1 MKVLKFGGTSVESAE
16 NIKKVKDIL
25 TRQDDDV
32 IVVVSALGGIT
43 DKILSAAKMA
53 AIGTGYFQAELTEIS
68 KRHFKTIENLFEPGK
83 QSPVKEKVQVLLEE
97 LERIV
102 QGVSLIG
109 ELTPKTLDKIGSFG
123 ERLSSLIISEYIPSS
138 TWFDASK
145 LIRTNSDFGKAIV
158 KFSLTNQL
166 IHSAFAAFSGIAIV
180 PGFIASNEAG
190 EYTTLGR
197 GGSDYTG
204 AIMAAA
210 MDASSLEIW
219 TDVNGFMTADPRVI
233 SKAYTIK
240 TLSYSEAMELSYFGA
255 KVIYPPTILPV
266 YKKGIPV
273 RIKNTL
279 DPQAGG
285 TLITESKLNGKDL
298 PIKGISSISNI
309 TLITV
314 QGLGMVGVTGIS
326 ARLFGA
332 LARQNINVIL
342 ISQASSENSIS
353 FAIDST
359 SSIKAEDAI
368 RIEFERE
375 IELDQINKIT
385 IEENL
390 AIVAI
395 VGENMKHATGVA
407 GKLFNTIGRNGIN
420 IIAIAQ
426 GASELNISWVVKVS
440 DLRKTLNV
448 VHESFFLSENVEL
461 NVFLLGIGLVGG
473 NLLEQIK
480 QQQPKLLKEKHLK
493 IKLAGVANSKKM
505 LFDREG
511 IDIGF
516 FREKLMTEGHQ
527 SGLELF
533 KNEIIAMNM
542 YNSIFVDCTANDQAA
557 GLYAELLNA
566 NISIVTANKI
576 AASSDYENYALLKK
590 TAKRKGAKFLF
601 ETNVGAGL
609 PIITTLNDL
618 VNSGDTILKIEAVLS
633 GTLNFIFNTIS
644 DQVPLSQTI
653 RMAKDQGYAEPDPRI
668 DLSGVDVA
676 RKLLILV
683 RESGYEFEMKDIK
696 ITPFISSKYF
706 EGSVDDFWKTIPEM
720 DAEFEAKR
728 RKLAA
733 QGLYWRFVAKF
744 ENGKAEIGLQEI
756 TSFHPFADLQGSNNL
771 VMFTTERYHEFP
783 MIIKGYGAGA
793 VVTAAGVFADII
805 RVSNI

>member
-1 MKVLKFGGTSVESAE
+1 MKVLKFGGTSVGSAE
-16 NIKKVKDIL
+16 NIQRVKEIL
-25 TRQDDDV
+25 MRQDDDV

-53 AIGTGYFQAELTEIS
+53 AIGTGYFQAELTEINT
-68 KRHFKTIENLFEPGK
+68 RHYETIENLFEGEK
-83 QSPVKEKVQVLLEE
+83 QTAVKEKIQLLLEE

-102 QGVSLIG
+102 HGVSLIG
-109 ELTPKTLDKIGSFG
+109 ELTPKTLDKIGGFG
-123 ERLSSLIISEYIPSS
+123 ERLSSLIIAEYIPSAK
-138 TWFDASK
+138 WFDSSK

-158 KFSLTNQL
+158 NFEITNKL
-166 IHSAFAAFSGIAIV
+166 IQDAFESFSGIAII
-180 PGFIASNEAG
+180 PGFISSNEAG

-204 AIMAAA
+204 AILAAA
-210 MDASSLEIW
+210 MDVSSLEIW

-240 TLSYSEAMELSYFGA
+240 ILSYSEAMELSHFGA

-266 YKKGIPV
+266 YKKSIPV

-279 DPQAGG
+279 EPEAEG

-309 TLITV
+309 TLITI

-353 FAIDST
+353 FAIDSA
-359 SSIKAEDAI
+359 SSIKAELAI
-368 RIEFERE
+368 RQDFERE
-375 IELDQINKIT
+375 IALDQINRIT
-385 IEENL
+385 IEDNL

-407 GKLFNTIGRNGIN
+407 GKLFHTIGKNGIN

-505 LFDREG
+505 LFNRDG
-511 IDIGF
+511 IDIES
-516 FREKLMTEGHQ
+516 FREKMSDEGQQ
-527 SGLELF
+527 SDLEEF
-533 KNEIIAMNM
+533 KNEIIRLNM

-566 NISIVTANKI
+566 NISIVTANKV

-590 TAKRKGAKFLF
+590 IAKRKSAKFLF

-644 DQVPLSQTI
+644 ETVPLSQTI
-653 RMAKDQGYAEPDPRI
+653 RMAKEQGYAEPDPRI

-683 RESGYEFEMKDIK
+683 RESGYQFDMKDIK
-696 ITPFISSKYF
+696 INTFIPSRYF
-706 EGSVDDFWKTIPEM
+706 DGSVDDFWKSIPEM
-720 DAEFEAKR
+720 DTEFEASRK
-728 RKLAA
+728 KLAA
-733 QGLYWRFVAKF
+733 EGRFWRFVAKF
-744 ENGKAEIGLQEI
+744 EEGKAEIGLQEI
-756 TSFHPFADLQGSNNL
+756 TAGHPFADLQGSNNL

-793 VVTAAGVFADII
+793 AVTAAGVFADII

>member
-1 MKVLKFGGTSVESAE
+1 MKVLKFGGTSVGSAE
-16 NIKKVKDIL
+16 NIRKVQEIL
-25 TRQDDDV
+25 MSQEDDV

-43 DKILSAAKMA
+43 DMILSAAKMA
-53 AIGTGYFQAELTEIS
+53 AIGTGYFQAELTEINT
-68 KRHFKTIENLFEPGK
+68 RHFEVIENLFDGEK
-83 QSPVKEKVQVLLEE
+83 QVEVNEKIQVLLVE
-97 LERIV
+97 LGRIV
-102 QGVSLIG
+102 HGVSLIG
-109 ELTPKTLDKIGSFG
+109 ELTPKTLDKIIGFG

-138 TWFDASK
+138 QLFDSSK

-158 KFSLTNQL
+158 DFTVTNKL
-166 IHSAFAAFSGIAIV
+166 ISNAFGSFFGIAIV
-180 PGFIASNEAG
+180 PGFISSNESG

-233 SKAYTIK
+233 SKAYTIS
-240 TLSYSEAMELSYFGA
+240 TLSYSEAMELSHFGA

-279 DPQAGG
+279 EPDTEG
-285 TLITESKLNGKDL
+285 TLITQSKLNGKDL

-309 TLITV
+309 TLITI

-353 FAIDST
+353 FAIDS
-359 SSIKAEDAI
+359 SSSSKAETAI
-368 RIEFERE
+368 RQEFERE
-375 IELDQINKIT
+375 IQHDQINKIT

-407 GKLFNTIGRNGIN
+407 GKLFNTIGKNGIN

-426 GASELNISWVVKVS
+426 GASELNISWVVKIT

-461 NVFLLGIGLVGG
+461 NIFLLGIGLVGG

-480 QQQPKLLKEKHLK
+480 QQQSKLLKEKHLR
-493 IKLAGVANSKKM
+493 IKLTGVANSKKM
-505 LFDREG
+505 LFDRDD
-511 IDIGF
+511 IDIST
-516 FREKLMTEGHQ
+516 FREKLIDE
-527 SGLELF
+527 GLESSLSKF
-533 KNEIIAMNM
+533 KNEIIRLNM
-542 YNSIFVDCTANDQAA
+542 FNSIFVDCTANAQAA

-566 NISIVTANKI
+566 NVSIVTANKV
-576 AASSDYENYALLKK
+576 AASSEYENYALLKR
-590 TAKRKGAKFLF
+590 TAKRKGVKFLF

-644 DQVPLSQTI
+644 DKVPLSQTI
-653 RMAKDQGYAEPDPRI
+653 RMAKDQGFAEPDPRI

-683 RESGYEFEMKDIK
+683 RESGYQFEMKDIK
-696 ITPFISSKYF
+696 INTFIPDKYF
-706 EGSVDDFWKTIPEM
+706 EGSVEDFWKIIPEM
-720 DAEFEAKR
+720 DIEFEASR
-728 RKLAA
+728 HKLAA
-733 QGLYWRFVAKF
+733 DGRFWRFVAKF
-744 ENGKAEIGLQEI
+744 ESGKAEIGLQEI
-756 TSFHPFADLQGSNNL
+756 SAGHPFADLQGSNNL
-771 VMFTTERYHEFP
+771 VMFTTERYHDFP
-783 MIIKGYGAGA
+783 MMIKGYGAGA
-793 VVTAAGVFADII
+793 AVTAAGVFADII